1 MEMMI
6 SNKKVTSSN
15 KENRKLNSTLMAN
28 NINFRDLAYQ
38 KMHGLDY
45 DELLQLQAETG
56 LSINQLEF
64 MYYNL

>member
-15 KENRKLNSTLMAN
+15 KKNKKLKTMAN
-28 NINFRDLAYQ
+28 SLNFREMAYQ
-38 KMHGLDY
+38 KMMGLDY
-45 DELLQLQAETG
+45 DELLQLQSETG
-56 LSINQLEF
+56 LSIQQLEF